1 MQHKSK
7 EVNFQRAPGHGGT
20 TQHSSTLC
28 PSGLR
33 GWTQVPLAQAAW
45 VQIPQVSFHVDI
57 SASQHLPIENET
69 RTVAYETLL
78 AGSFARKNTPGN
90 VMRLQQT
97 NATKL
102 QQKQR

>member
-1 MQHKSK
+1 
-7 EVNFQRAPGHGGT
+7 
-20 TQHSSTLC
+20 
-28 PSGLR
+28 
-33 GWTQVPLAQAAW
+33 
-45 VQIPQVSFHVDI
+45 VSFHVDI